1 MSGFLGIS
9 QINLAQKSNQAGQQP
24 PIAQAS
30 TSFVKNTF
38 GSSSANPTQPESRS
52 MFSANELGSDNI
64 KGANLYLL
72 A

>member
-9 QINLAQKSNQAGQQP
+9 QVNLAQKSNQAMQTA

-30 TSFVKNTF
+30 TSFVKNAF
-38 GSSSANPTQPESRS
+38 SSGSANPTQPESRS
-52 MFSANELGSDNI
+52 MYSANELGTNDI

-72 A
+72 G